1 MTNRDRFSKIA
12 DFLIQSL
19 SIIIFVISVGI
30 LFVVMFITLPP
41 DVNWQD
47 MIKAPE
53 NYSLILITIIL
64 NIQIKLLGGNL
75 IKNKYQQ
82 SNEYQ
87 FAEKVDGKTTGELLK
102 NQNKFITF
110 NANRTIKNRAAAQYE
125 YLADYGYTSIDQVRE
140 DITKIKASKQS
151 WKRAKKRSKY
161 AKDTY
166 EHHDEW
172 IRYKKAP
179 KILKNYKKVKYI
191 STVIHPTFWSY
202 ITQSSFKKGK
212 RILMSYRPAGKF
224 WTIIQT
230 ILMASVTAILA
241 IQTFKFGYDPEKFP
255 VFIAMLG
262 TIGMNFLTA
271 IVLNLIKLKE
281 IPAFVK
287 NKFRE
292 LNEFRTD
299 AGQLEATFLDEAA
312 RELATQIAAELQDT
326 KDRARIKK
334 ERKAAKMT
342 EDTKLALAK
351 EATKKLELEIRRTE
365 ANNKR
370 EELAQSKQENKAV
383 SVLSKA
389 FTKENN

>member
-1 MTNRDRFSKIA
+1 MANRDRFSKIA

-191 STVIHPTFWSY
+191 STIIHKTFWSY
-202 ITQSSFKKGK
+202 ITQSSFKRGK
-212 RILMSYRPAGKF
+212 RVLTSYKPAGKF
-224 WTIIQT
+224 WTIMQT
-230 ILMASVTAILA
+230 ILISSVTAILA